1 MKPRGKNR
9 ECACLANLSWELF
22 DKLKISLS
30 QSNRI
35 LHLAAGFVCMMKNR
49 HSSVTVVLPVSLDI
63 VVVDRVVVL
72 IVGME
77 VIVVN
82 MVFKTKSR

>member
-1 MKPRGKNR
+1 
-9 ECACLANLSWELF
+9 
-22 DKLKISLS
+22 
-30 QSNRI
+30 
-35 LHLAAGFVCMMKNR
+35 MMKNR

-82 MVFKTKSR
+82 VVFKTKSR